1 MNSNVEKGDISMAK
15 KFTSLLLAL
24 ILILT
29 LGTTAMAEDTMNLLS
44 VWPSEGGYLSVIA
57 GTDFTNAADMTFSAY
72 TENGNLE
79 IVDSAVLRN
88 AGTSWFVILEHDH
101 YQDNKHYSQT
111 SIRALK
117 QIADMID
124 DKDDGALVRC
134 DEEHAINVEQSNV
147 FRDTLRKTH
156 NRTDAKELAGTVKA
170 VMKYIEENRDR
181 LMDNVVVIIITA
193 CPEKVITE
201 AIVDDIGNTLRN
213 YSYIT
218 THVVVTAARDVH
230 TGDREIGQRLIDK
243 AKGSTV
249 GGTGYM
255 TESLKDDEADKAIQ
269 RINNAERRKVVMVL
283 DPKSASSLG
292 HTLTVV
298 QTTEGGKQLKDV
310 ANLSDT
316 IFKLWEE
323 KFAERHAG
331 ETPEVQT
338 ITRTASSANTWI
350 NDNYNPP
357 VDASKGGLSTEL
369 LIGII
374 AGVVVLALLLV
385 LLLLRGKKGKKN
397 QKSASQIYGT
407 NNNASSG
414 SSSGGTTITLAGANG
429 AVLKGQ
435 MKGGKLT
442 IGRNGAKAMI
452 SVPNDGK
459 LSGLHAT
466 FTKQGNSMMLTDNGS
481 TNGTKVNGNKIAPA
495 VPVQLQQND
504 TVTLGS
510 TTYTVTWRG

>member
-1 MNSNVEKGDISMAK
+1 MAK
-15 KFTSLLLAL
+15 KFTCMLLAL
-24 ILILT
+24 ILTLA
-29 LGTTAMAEDTMNLLS
+29 LGTAAMAEDTMNLLS
-44 VWPSEGGYLSVIA
+44 VWPDSAGYLSVIA
-57 GTDFTNAADMTFSAY
+57 ATDFTNPADMSFTAS
-72 TENGNLE
+72 TENGELE

-101 YQDNKHYSQT
+101 YQDNKHYAQT

-117 QIADMID
+117 DIADMID
-124 DKDDGALVRC
+124 DKDDGALIRC

-147 FRDTLRKTH
+147 FRETLRKTH
-156 NRTDAKELAGTVKA
+156 NRTDSKELSGTVKA
-170 VMKYIEENRDR
+170 TMKYISDNRER

-201 AIVDDIGNTLRN
+201 AVVDDIGNTLRSN
-213 YSYIT
+213 SNIT
-218 THVVVTAARDVH
+218 THIVVTAARDVH

-243 AKGSTV
+243 AKGGTV

-255 TESLKDDEADKAIQ
+255 TESLRDDEADKAIQ
-269 RINNAERRKVVMVL
+269 RINNAERRKIVMLL
-283 DPKSASSLG
+283 DPKSTSALG
-292 HTLTVV
+292 HTLTVT

-310 ANLSDT
+310 ANLSDA
-316 IFKLWEE
+316 IFNLWEE
-323 KFAERHAG
+323 NLKTRS
-331 ETPEVQT
+331 PEQSAPTAQT
-338 ITRTASSANTWI
+338 ITRTASSSNTWI

-357 VDASKGGLSTEL
+357 TEIKKDGLSTEL

-374 AGVVVLALLLV
+374 AGVLVLALLAA
-385 LLLLRGKKGKKN
+385 LLIMRSRKGSKN
-397 QKSASQIYGT
+397 KKSASQIYGT
-407 NNNASSG
+407 NASS
-414 SSSGGTTITLAGANG
+414 SARSSGGTTVTLAGANG
-429 AVLKGQ
+429 SVLKGQ
-435 MKGGKLT
+435 MQNGRLT

-466 FTKQGNSMMLTDNGS
+466 FTKQGNSLMLTDNGS
-481 TNGTKVNGNKIAPA
+481 TNGTKVNGNRIAPA
-495 VPVQLQQND
+495 APVQLQQND